1 MAKIKSKGTV
11 FQVSVSSLLTAV
23 AQLTDISFSGA
34 EVETFD
40 CTTLSTTDAGKEYS
54 QTGYSEPGELSIGGF
69 FDPSLHGTITS
80 NITTPAEVDCA
91 VVFADSTT
99 WTFKSAGMSLDF
111 TVAMSDGVKF
121 TSTLTLTELP
131 GW

>member
-11 FQVSVSSLLTAV
+11 FQLGVGGVYAAM

-54 QTGYSEPGELSIGGF
+54 QTGYSEPGEISIGGF
-69 FDPSLHGTITS
+69 FDPAVHGDITS
-80 NITTPAEVDCA
+80 NITTPAERECA
-91 VVFADSTT
+91 VVFADATT